1 MNIYIVTSENSSFGG
16 GLAYSCLA
24 FERMLRGLGHEVTM
38 IHSSPAEGIVTAG
51 YDPNLGFA
59 LAMEEKLKSDCQNLE
74 TGSLIISFGGGMTA
88 YYGALISLKSHC
100 KLWVLFRGSD
110 ANLAKWDINKTLY
123 NQYALSV
130 AEKIFC
136 LSEEIAANIRLLQP
150 GLNNIYIIPNY
161 CERENPGIISLPKN
175 NIVMGCG
182 ATHLNEKKGIIRI
195 LRMMSVLRR
204 IHPEITLTL
213 EVAGNIDDDVLKL
226 YEDIVEADN
235 LSDVVKFL
243 GAMSRSDF
251 KDTQARW
258 QLYIQ
263 GSICEGM
270 GNSVTDAMSE
280 GIPVILTNTGFI
292 AEYAKNVFP
301 EMVFSSFEPSVMAEE
316 LYRLI
321 NMDNVSDRYQELYS
335 DIFQRINEDKV
346 TDLWRVHLL
355 GDYKS
360 HIFEVSPETILS
372 VSLHDVDGEKHDN
385 ITTPIDVFKRFA
397 DDIHSSGFNLC
408 SMADYLHLSQEQ
420 RKNYIVCTFDDGY
433 AGLINNALPIMN
445 FYGFTATVFV
455 CSDYIGKNNDWNY
468 KDKTTRRHLDI
479 SELKT
484 LQNNGWEIG
493 SHGVTHQSL
502 LRLNDDDL
510 EYQLSE
516 SKRRLQSIFGPI
528 SSYAYPYGDISPFIE
543 NQVRRYYD
551 SAFLLTQGGVFL
563 EVDRHRI
570 HRYYISEIYQIL
582 KSK

>member
-1 MNIYIVTSENSSFGG
+1 
-16 GLAYSCLA
+16 
-24 FERMLRGLGHEVTM
+24 
-38 IHSSPAEGIVTAG
+38 
-51 YDPNLGFA
+51 
-59 LAMEEKLKSDCQNLE
+59 
-74 TGSLIISFGGGMTA
+74 MTA
-88 YYGALISLKSHC
+88 YYSALISLKSHC

-110 ANLAKWDINKTLY
+110 ANLAKWDGKKTFY
-123 NQYALSV
+123 NQYALSL

-136 LSEEIAANIRLLQP
+136 LSEEIAANIKLLQP
-150 GLNNIYIIPNY
+150 CLNNIYVIPNY
-161 CERENPGIISLPKN
+161 CERKNPEIISLPKN

-195 LRMMSVLRR
+195 FRMISVFRR
-204 IHPEITLTL
+204 IHPEITMTL
-213 EVAGNIDDDVLKL
+213 ELAGSIDDDVLKL
-226 YEDIVEADN
+226 YKTIVEEDN

-258 QLYIQ
+258 NLYIQ

-280 GIPVILTNTGFI
+280 GVPVILTNTGFI
-292 AEYAKNVFP
+292 AEFAKNVFP
-301 EMVFSSFEPSVMAEE
+301 EMVFSSFEPSEMADE

-321 NMDNVSDRYQELYS
+321 NMHNVSDRYRELYS
-335 DIFQRINEDKV
+335 DIFQRINEDKI
-346 TDLWRVHLL
+346 TDIWRIHLS
-355 GDYKS
+355 GDSKS
-360 HIFEVSPETILS
+360 HIFKVAPETILS

-397 DDIHSSGFNLC
+397 DDVHSSGYNLC
-408 SMADYLHLSQEQ
+408 SMADYLHLPQDQ
-420 RKNYIVCTFDDGY
+420 RNNYIVCTFDDGY

-445 FYGFTATVFV
+445 LYGFTATVFV

-479 SELKT
+479 RELKT